1 MAGRKGQGC
10 KLAGWEVEELLSM
23 RRRGA
28 AVREIAARFGVSERT
43 VHRYLRRF
51 GRDGG

>member
-1 MAGRKGQGC
+1 MAGRRGSGL

-28 AVREIAARFGVSERT
+28 AIREIAERFGLSERS